1 MSRSRR
7 KPVEKDKPRNEKSG
21 AKYHRTIRRVT
32 NEKVRYLEDAL
43 EDEELPDPKEIINDY
58 NYSDWK
64 QDLRFRNDEM
74 SKKQSRK

>member
-1 MSRSRR
+1 MSRSRK
-7 KPVEKDKPRNEKSG
+7 KPIVKDKTDG

-43 EDEELPDPKEIINDY
+43 EDEELPDPKSIVNDY

-64 QDLRFRNDEM
+64 QDFRFRNDEF
-74 SKKQSRK
+74 SKKARRK